1 MDGYFRRHIL
11 MRSLMKYPFFLAILL
26 LLGCQYEEDRI
37 ASTLEG
43 QWNIEAIAGD
53 TLTLVRPDTA
63 TFTLSCLPCDQAYTA
78 ICRWVMR
85 VEGNSGLY
93 VVSDTVSV
101 TLKSNE
107 ITMIDASSPLPN
119 YQQIW
124 RSRRYTFST
133 LSSNAFTLN
142 RFDYPAMYV
151 QATKLP

>member
-1 MDGYFRRHIL
+1 MYPP
-11 MRSLMKYPFFLAILL
+11 MKYSFLLVILL

-43 QWNIEAIAGD
+43 RWNIEAIAGD
-53 TLTLVRPDTA
+53 TLSLVRPDTA
-63 TFTLSCLPCDQAYTA
+63 TFTLSCLPCQQAYTS

-93 VVSDTVSV
+93 TISDTVSV

-133 LSSNAFTLN
+133 LTSNAFILN